1 MSAESVVKSLEAK
14 LAEFA
19 GLNAR
24 VRFDMGDDGTIA
36 IDAKDG
42 APRLADEAMEAD
54 CTIRVS
60 AENMEKL
67 IAGDLNPM
75 LAYTLG
81 KLKIDGSLGVAMKV
95 AALLEE

>member
-1 MSAESVVKSLEAK
+1 MSAESITQDLQNR
-14 LAEFA
+14 LNDFT

-36 IDAKDG
+36 VDAKNG
-42 APRLADEAMEAD
+42 APSIADDSMEAD

-67 IAGDLNPM
+67 MAGALNPM

-81 KLKIDGSLGVAMKV
+81 KLKIDGSMGVAMKV

>member
-1 MSAESVVKSLEAK
+1 MSAESIKET
-14 LAEFA
+14 LAGRLPEFA

-24 VRFDMGDDGTIA
+24 IRFDMGEDGTIA

-42 APRLADEAMEAD
+42 PPRLADESMEAV
-54 CTIRVS
+54 CTIRVT

-67 IAGDLNPM
+67 MAGTLNPM